1 MPGMTAGG
9 GYGSGM
15 DKTTVDITTEDGVAD
30 AYLVRP
36 DGDGPFPGVLLFPDA
51 FSLRPRIEEMAV
63 RIAERG
69 YAVLAPNLLY
79 RGGRCPLVNL
89 DRLADPAAREEVF
102 GTVMPLVMALD
113 TDKIVRDT
121 KAYLDFFAAQ
131 DRVAPGPVV
140 ATGYCMGGTNAVKAI
155 EAYPDRIKG
164 VASFHGGRLVNDQP
178 DSPHLRVGAV
188 TGELYFAHADHDHSM
203 NAEQI
208 ATLEAALD
216 KAGVRYTSEVY
227 EGAPHGFT
235 MSDTAAY
242 DEAAEKRHWEN
253 LFAFL
258 DRLR

>member
-1 MPGMTAGG
+1 MH
-9 GYGSGM
+9 
-15 DKTTVDITTEDGVAD
+15 KTTVDITTDDGVAD

-36 DGDGPFPGVLLFPDA
+36 DGEGPWPAVLLFMDA
-51 FSLRPRIEEMAV
+51 FGLRPRIEEMAT

-69 YAVLAPNLLY
+69 YVVLAPNILY
-79 RGGRCPLVNL
+79 RGGRSPLVDL
-89 DRLADPAAREEVF
+89 SALSDPAARESIIGKV
-102 GTVMPLVMALD
+102 VPMIMALD
-113 TDKIVRDT
+113 TDRIVRDT
-121 KAYLDFFAAQ
+121 QAYLDFLAAQ
-131 DRVAPGPVV
+131 DGVAPGPVV

-164 VASFHGGRLVNDQP
+164 VASFHGGRLVTDQP
-178 DSPHLRVGAV
+178 DSPHLKVGAV
-188 TGELYFAHADHDHSM
+188 TGELYFAHADNDHSM

-242 DEAAEKRHWEN
+242 NEAAEKRHWEN

-258 DRLR
+258 DRLD

>member
-1 MPGMTAGG
+1 MH
-9 GYGSGM
+9 
-15 DKTTVDITTEDGVAD
+15 KTTVDITTDDGVAD

-36 DGDGPFPGVLLFPDA
+36 DGEGPWPAVLLFMDA
-51 FSLRPRIEEMAV
+51 FGLRPRIEEMAT
-63 RIAERG
+63 RIAGRG
-69 YAVLAPNLLY
+69 YVVLAPNILY
-79 RGGRCPLVNL
+79 RGGRSPLVDL
-89 DRLADPAAREEVF
+89 SALSDPAARESIF
-102 GTVMPLVMALD
+102 GKVVPMIMALD
-113 TDKIVRDT
+113 TDRIVRDT
-121 KAYLDFFAAQ
+121 QAYLDFLAAQ
-131 DRVAPGPVV
+131 DGVAPGPVV

-164 VASFHGGRLVNDQP
+164 VASFHGGRLVTDQP
-178 DSPHLRVGAV
+178 DSPHLKVGAV
-188 TGELYFAHADHDHSM
+188 TGELYFAHADNDHSM

-242 DEAAEKRHWEN
+242 NEAAEKRHWEN

-258 DRLR
+258 DRLD